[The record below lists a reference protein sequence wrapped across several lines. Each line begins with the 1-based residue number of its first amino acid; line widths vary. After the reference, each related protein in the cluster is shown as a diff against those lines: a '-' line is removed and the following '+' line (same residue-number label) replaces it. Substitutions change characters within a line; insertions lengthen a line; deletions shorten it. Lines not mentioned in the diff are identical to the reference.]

1 MRRATSLKLS
11 LLVVFAHALMIWAD
25 IKRSLEFTVALWL
38 FVVFVVAVAVL
49 GLFSR

>member
-1 MRRATSLKLS
+1 MRRATSVKLS
-11 LLVVFAHALMIWAD
+11 LLVVFANARMLWAD

-38 FVVFVVAVAVL
+38 FVVLAVAVAVL